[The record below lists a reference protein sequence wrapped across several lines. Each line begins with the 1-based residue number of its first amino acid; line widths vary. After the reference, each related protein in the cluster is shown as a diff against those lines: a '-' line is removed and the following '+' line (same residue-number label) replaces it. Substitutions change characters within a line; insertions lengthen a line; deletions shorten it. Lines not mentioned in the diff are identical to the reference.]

1 MTDKTEEARQR
12 AETKF
17 EKAKTASRESD
28 KVWAQH
34 EAEGRAVRARTA
46 RLKSLRLAKEAAD
59 SELAAEAAKVAKPS
73 TRKPST
79 RKKAATASADDA
91 PDRHG

>member
-34 EAEGRAVRARTA
+34 EAEGRAVRAKTA

-59 SELAAEAAKVAKPS
+59 LESAAEAAKSLKPS

-79 RKKAATASADDA
+79 RKKKS
-91 PDRHG
+91 

>member
-1 MTDKTEEARQR
+1 MSDKAEEARQR

-17 EKAKTASRESD
+17 EKVKNASRESD

-34 EAEGRAVRARTA
+34 EAEGRAVRAKTA

-59 SELAAEAAKVAKPS
+59 LEAAALVPKPS
-73 TRKPST
+73 KPSARKT
-79 RKKAATASADDA
+79 KKKA
-91 PDRHG
+91 

>member
-1 MTDKTEEARQR
+1 MSDKTEEARQR

-17 EKAKTASRESD
+17 EKVKNATRESD

-46 RLKSLRLAKEAAD
+46 RLKTLRLAKEAAD
-59 SELAAEAAKVAKPS
+59 LEAAALVVKPVKPAA
-73 TRKPST
+73 RK
-79 RKKAATASADDA
+79 KKAASAAPKPASAPA
-91 PDRHG
+91 R

>member
-1 MTDKTEEARQR
+1 MADKTEEARQR

-34 EAEGRAVRARTA
+34 EAEGRAVRAKTA
-46 RLKSLRLAKEAAD
+46 RLKTLRLAKEAAEN
-59 SELAAEAAKVAKPS
+59 ELAAEAAKAAKPS
-73 TRKPST
+73 TRKTAT
-79 RKKAATASADDA
+79 RKKAAAAA
-91 PDRHG
+91 GA

>member
-1 MTDKTEEARQR
+1 MSDKTEEARQR

-34 EAEGRAVRARTA
+34 EAEGRAVRAKTA
-46 RLKSLRLAKEAAD
+46 RLKLLRLAKEAAD
-59 SELAAEAAKVAKPS
+59 LQIAAEAAKTAKPA
-73 TRKPST
+73 TRKPT
-79 RKKAATASADDA
+79 ARKKAERRV
-91 PDRHG
+91 PEVG